1 MNIQSGKVRGSA
13 PRRKQGGSFGGKLAA
28 AFRIAM
34 ILALAGGLANVYI
47 YLNQKI
53 AETEREIRTTRN
65 DIHNTEREIDNLR
78 IRREHFRAWPHIRQA
93 IARFDLKLQPADPR
107 QVRKLV
113 IIPPALA
120 PQVSVAS
127 RAPAD
132 RESRRTTSST
142 RWSQR

>member
-1 MNIQSGKVRGSA
+1 MS
-13 PRRKQGGSFGGKLAA
+13 
-28 AFRIAM
+28 RIVFLD
-34 ILALAGGLANVYI
+34 IDGVLNPVSLRSLPQLDP

-53 AETEREIRTTRN
+53 AETEREIRAARN

-78 IRREHFRAWPHIRQA
+78 IRREHFCAWPHIRQA

-113 IIPPALA
+113 VIPPALA

-127 RAPAD
+127 RAPGAG
-132 RESRRTTSST
+132 ENRRTPSVT